1 MEHEGAL
8 FASFHCVLRRIVN
21 IVEVLEVP
29 RVHTGE
35 VSLAKLVEMV
45 DGPALNQPVK
55 DPKCGIWNSTAR
67 TATLLDD
74 VLPTVPRTE
83 EMSAILHDSR
93 YCTQTTLVLVS
104 NYGHVGPV
112 HRWVRFMNEFPE
124 LLPTFAVLITKDY
137 CKAHRRHVS
146 ISGNTIT
153 RKQSVLAEIQVAR
166 ISHV

>member
-83 EMSAILHDSR
+83 EMSAIRHDLSD
-93 YCTQTTLVLVS
+93 CTHTTLVLIS
-104 NYGHVGPV
+104 DYSHVGPV
-112 HRWVRFMNEFPE
+112 HRWVRPMNESPE
-124 LLPTFAVLITKDY
+124 FLPTCAVLITKDY
-137 CKAHRRHVS
+137 CKSNRRHVS
-146 ISGNTIT
+146 ICGHTIT
-153 RKQSVLAEIQVAR
+153 RKQSVLAEIQVAL
-166 ISHV
+166 ISRE